1 MFRLNLKIALRN
13 LWKNKGYTLINVGG
27 LTIGLASCMILLL
40 YVAYEWSFD
49 KQTSGYDRTYVVYS
63 NQTNGDHTV
72 SFSWTPGVMA
82 EELRTKIPGI
92 SRASKS
98 TYPAEHLISNNHQN
112 FKKKAVFT
120 DTAFLKIFDYKVLQ
134 GNRDQMLKNPN
145 SVVLTQRMAKI
156 LFGSENPINK
166 TVKMDGKED
175 LIVEGVIEDVPVTS
189 SIQFDYLGSWAMFL
203 KENPWAK
210 GSEKDWGNNYCLTVL
225 QLQDNSFFERVGAE
239 IKGIYQRNQKE
250 NRNVASIHPISK
262 WHLYDKFENGKSVGG
277 KIDSLRIFLLLA
289 FCILLIACIN
299 FMNLSTARSEK
310 RAKEVGVRK
319 AIGAARKSLI
329 AQFMMESVLLAF
341 FGMVVAF
348 MLMEISLSYFNGVLN
363 TSLTI
368 NYKEWEFWSVLIGL
382 TLFNGLVAGSYPAF
396 YLSSFNPVRVLKGF
410 NLPRNSSLSIRK
422 VLVVFQFVFAVCL
435 IICTVV
441 IYQQLNFIK
450 NKPVGYNRA
459 GLVEIPAEGRLL
471 SGGKMKLLREQLLKS
486 GAVTNASVFSTSL
499 SRGGNNTSGVSWP
512 GKNPKVDVLVNF
524 RFAHYDF
531 VATLGTKMVMGRE
544 FSPQYADSGKVV
556 INETAVKVMGL
567 SDPVGKVITWGGD
580 KLTVIGVVKD
590 FVMETPYQTV
600 TPMIMMVNSTA
611 DGEGVLVMRLNPSQS
626 IGTSMQQITTLVKE
640 MNPDFP
646 VDATFLSDSFEAKFQ
661 NEKVLGILANWF
673 GGFSI
678 FISCLGLLGLSL
690 FMAEQRKKEISIRK
704 VLGASM
710 MNILTLL
717 NKDFIK
723 LVAIANLI
731 AFPLAYIL
739 INKWLSAFEFRVS
752 ISFIPF
758 AIAIGLSLLIALLTV
773 SAQSV
778 KVAKSNPIDALKYE

>member
-1 MFRLNLKIALRN
+1 
-13 LWKNKGYTLINVGG
+13 
-27 LTIGLASCMILLL
+27 
-40 YVAYEWSFD
+40 
-49 KQTSGYDRTYVVYS
+49 
-63 NQTNGDHTV
+63 
-72 SFSWTPGVMA
+72 
-82 EELRTKIPGI
+82 
-92 SRASKS
+92 
-98 TYPAEHLISNNHQN
+98 
-112 FKKKAVFT
+112 VFT

-382 TLFNGLVAGSYPAF
+382 TLFTGLVAGSYPAF

>member
-27 LTIGLASCMILLL
+27 LAIGLASCMILLL

-49 KQTSGYDRTYVVYS
+49 KQTSGYERTYVVYN
-63 NQTNGDHTV
+63 NQKNGDHTV
-72 SFSWTPGVMA
+72 NFPWTPGVLA
-82 EELRTKIPGI
+82 DELRTKIPGI
-92 SRASKS
+92 TRASKS
-98 TYPAEHLISNNHQN
+98 TYPAEHLISYNHQN

-145 SVVLTQRMAKI
+145 AVVLTQRMAKI
-156 LFGSENPINK
+156 LFGNENPINK
-166 TVKMDGKED
+166 TVKIDGKED

-203 KENPWAK
+203 KQNVWAQEN
-210 GSEKDWGNNYCLTVL
+210 EKNWGNNYCLTVL
-225 QLQDNSFFERVGAE
+225 QIQDNSFFERVTAE
-239 IKGIYQRNQKE
+239 IKGVYQRNQKE
-250 NRNVASIHPISK
+250 NRNFASIHPISK
-262 WHLYDKFENGKSVGG
+262 WHLYNKFENGKSVGG

-348 MLMEISLSYFNGVLN
+348 MLMEISLPYFNSILN
-363 TSLTI
+363 TNLTI
-368 NYKEWEFWSVLIGL
+368 NYKDWEFWSVLITL
-382 TLFNGLVAGSYPAF
+382 TLFTGLVAGSYPAF

-410 NLPRNSSLSIRK
+410 NLPGNSSLSIRK

-441 IYQQLNFIK
+441 IYQQLNYVK

-459 GLVEIPAEGRLL
+459 GLVEIPVEGRLL
-471 SGGKMKLLREQLLKS
+471 IGGKMKLLREQLLKS
-486 GAVTNASVFSTSL
+486 GAVTNASMFSTSL

-531 VATLGTKMVMGRE
+531 AATLGTKMVMGRE
-544 FSPQYADSGKVV
+544 FSPQYADSGKVI
-556 INETAVKVMGL
+556 INETAVKVMSL
-567 SDPVGKVITWGGD
+567 SNPVGKVITWGGE

-600 TPMIMMVNSTA
+600 TPMIMMVNSTG
-611 DGEGVLVMRLNPSQS
+611 DGEGVLVMRLNPTQS
-626 IGTSMQQITTLVKE
+626 ISASMQQITTLVKE

-690 FMAEQRKKEISIRK
+690 FMAEQRRKEISIRK

-717 NKDFIK
+717 NKDFVK

-731 AFPLAYIL
+731 AFPLAYIM
-739 INKWLSAFEFRVS
+739 ISQWLSAFEFRIS

-758 AIAIGLSLLIALLTV
+758 AIAIGLSLLIAFLTV